1 MARFAA
7 LRESLTQRLP
17 VCDGAFDVVYPCWAQ
32 EASARF
38 WTPVRVALDAAEL
51 LKEAG
56 AKAVLDVGS
65 GVGKFAVVA
74 RLASGLDITGVEQRP
89 YLVTAARNA
98 AERYRA
104 PVKFICDR
112 IEHIDPHVYDAFY
125 FFNPFGENLVRHDE
139 RLDEAVTLNRQRFA
153 QDVRLVERWLEEA
166 AVGTSIVTYNGFG
179 GRIPSSYELVLVQP
193 AGRHRVRLWTKRSL
207 RGDSSYFIE
216 SSDKVTALRGLPA
229 RRSNLAGD

>member
-1 MARFAA
+1 MPRFTA
-7 LRESLTQRLP
+7 LREALTQRFP
-17 VCDGAFDVVYPCWAQ
+17 VCDGAFDVVYPSWAQ
-32 EASARF
+32 QASARF

-74 RLASGLDITGVEQRP
+74 HLASGLDMTGVEQRP
-89 YLVTAARNA
+89 HLVSAARHA
-98 AERYRA
+98 AKRYRA
-104 PVKFICDR
+104 TVKFICDR

-125 FFNPFGENLVRHDE
+125 FFNPFGENLVGHDE
-139 RLDEAVTLNRQRFA
+139 RLDDEVPLNRQRFA
-153 QDVRLVERWLEEA
+153 RDVRLVERWLEEA

-179 GRIPSSYELVLVQP
+179 GRIPTSYELVLAQP
-193 AGRHRVRLWTKRSL
+193 AGRHRVRLWTKRSA

-216 SSDKVTALRGLPA
+216 SKDTVTTLRGLRA
-229 RRSNLAGD
+229 RRYCFAGD